1 MNAETINKTDWS
13 KIAMG
18 IAVAVVFIMQQY
30 HSMKLDDMKAKIVP
44 RTEYQQNADTI
55 LPKDEIMFALK
66 NIATRLETLEKEH
79 KKVKDQ

>member
-1 MNAETINKTDWS
+1 
-13 KIAMG
+13 MG